1 MGEASASRLA
11 MELPWLCPA
20 MSSLVALADE
30 HPNAHALF
38 ADPGLLLLALRY
50 VRPGL
55 TPQSVNRDC
64 LLQPILPEAAAFFL
78 DKPPQSTS
86 QTLLEY
92 ATSIGKL
99 AAKIAADTRRCPPL
113 AAFVAGSLAPLGW
126 LAVAAS
132 SPHAIDAC
140 RNHAEF
146 SHDPFRTQSEV
157 WGLSHDQIV
166 RRLAVRWRLPTWVA
180 GVIGNLHHE
189 ADVAESLGAE
199 PGLFA
204 VVREA
209 VQATDC
215 YGLLNVGA
223 PLVGASGSAPSNPLQ
238 GTHKGYPYGN
248 DANSLL
254 PKLLRAVARARRA
267 NGVAAMAALE
277 AENDRLHKLAFDSR
291 ADFECAVRDAKL
303 AGLAELAAGAGH
315 EINNPLAVISGNAQL
330 LASRED
336 DPARKKSL
344 DAIIRQTKRVAGIL
358 QELNQFA
365 RPPLPNR
372 QPTTLAAIVAKTI
385 EDFQNTAT
393 LKGVM
398 LAVAA
403 PLDVRVNVDF
413 TQIRKAIGHL
423 VQNAIEASP
432 SGGHVTV
439 SVAQTNQTVAIA
451 IEDDGPGPTD
461 VAIPHLFDPF
471 YSGRS
476 AGRGRGFG
484 LPTAWRYATIH
495 GGDVRYER
503 TATGPTRFVLT
514 LPVCCGMHE
523 ATADRKTA

>member
-11 MELPWLCPA
+11 TELPWLCPA

-30 HPNAHALF
+30 HPNTHALF

-55 TPQSVNRDC
+55 TPQSLNRDC
-64 LLQPILPEAAAFFL
+64 LLQPIIPEAAAFFL
-78 DKPPQSTS
+78 DKPPQSSS

-92 ATSIGKL
+92 ATSVGRL
-99 AAKIAADTRRCPPL
+99 AATIAAETRRCPPL

-126 LAVAAS
+126 LAVAAT
-132 SPHAIDAC
+132 SPQAIAAC
-140 RNHAEF
+140 QNHAEF
-146 SHDPFRTQSEV
+146 SHDPFRTQTEV

-166 RRLAVRWRLPTWVA
+166 RRLAMRWRLPTWVA

-209 VQATDC
+209 VQAAERHGHC
-215 YGLLNVGA
+215 YGLLGQAMSTQTRSIDTHIPEPV
-223 PLVGASGSAPSNPLQ
+223 NP
-238 GTHKGYPYGN
+238 
-248 DANSLL
+248 LL
-254 PKLLRAVARARRA
+254 PKLLRALARARRA
-267 NGVAAMAALE
+267 NGVAAMAAIE

-291 ADFECAVRDAKL
+291 ADFACAVRDAKL

-336 DPARKKSL
+336 DPSRKKSL
-344 DAIIRQTKRVAGIL
+344 DAIIRQSKRVAGIL

-372 QPTTLAAIVAKTI
+372 QPTTLAAIVAKTV

-413 TQIRKAIGHL
+413 TQIRKAIGYL

-461 VAIPHLFDPF
+461 LAIPHLFDPF

-514 LPVCCGMHE
+514 LPVCCGIHE

>member
-11 MELPWLCPA
+11 IELPWLSPA

-30 HPNAHALF
+30 HPNTHALF

-55 TPQSVNRDC
+55 TLQSVNRDC
-64 LLQPILPEAAAFFL
+64 LLQPILPEAAAYFL
-78 DKPPQSTS
+78 DKPPQSSS

-92 ATSIGKL
+92 ATSVGRL
-99 AAKIAADTRRCPPL
+99 AATIATDTRRCPPL

-189 ADVAESLGAE
+189 ANVSESLGAE

-209 VQATDC
+209 VQAADC
-215 YGLLNVGA
+215 YGLLGQSMPTPTRTIDA
-223 PLVGASGSAPSNPLQ
+223 PILEPANP
-238 GTHKGYPYGN
+238 
-248 DANSLL
+248 LL

-315 EINNPLAVISGNAQL
+315 EINNPLAVISGNAQM

-372 QPTTLAAIVAKTI
+372 QPTTLAAIVAKTV

-439 SVAQTNQTVAIA
+439 SVAQTNQMAAIA

-461 VAIPHLFDPF
+461 LAIPHLFDPF

>member
-1 MGEASASRLA
+1 
-11 MELPWLCPA
+11 

-30 HPNAHALF
+30 HPNTHALF

-55 TPQSVNRDC
+55 TSQSVNRDC
-64 LLQPILPEAAAFFL
+64 LLQPILPEAAAYFL
-78 DKPPQSTS
+78 DKPPQSSS

-92 ATSIGKL
+92 ATSVGKL
-99 AAKIAADTRRCPPL
+99 AATIATETRRCPPL

-126 LAVAAS
+126 LAVAAT

-140 RNHAEF
+140 RNHAAF

-209 VQATDC
+209 VQAADC
-215 YGLLNVGA
+215 YGLLGQSMATQTRTIDA
-223 PLVGASGSAPSNPLQ
+223 PIQEPANP
-238 GTHKGYPYGN
+238 
-248 DANSLL
+248 LL

-372 QPTTLAAIVAKTI
+372 QPTTLAAIVAKTV

-403 PLDVRVNVDF
+403 PLDVRVSVDF

-439 SVAQTNQTVAIA
+439 TMTQTNQTVAIA

-514 LPVCCGMHE
+514 LPVCCGIHE

>member
-1 MGEASASRLA
+1 MGEVSASRLA

-30 HPNAHALF
+30 HPDTHASF

-64 LLQPILPEAAAFFL
+64 LLQPIIPEAAAFFL
-78 DKPPQSTS
+78 DKAPQSTS

-92 ATSIGKL
+92 ATRVGRL
-99 AAKIAADTRRCPPL
+99 AATIATDTRRCPPL
-113 AAFVAGSLAPLGW
+113 AAYVAGSLAPLGW
-126 LAVAAS
+126 LAVAAT
-132 SPHAIDAC
+132 SPQAIDAC
-140 RNHAEF
+140 QNHAEF

-209 VQATDC
+209 VQAADC
-215 YGLLNVGA
+215 YGLLGQSKPTQTRTIDA
-223 PLVGASGSAPSNPLQ
+223 PILEPANPLL
-238 GTHKGYPYGN
+238 
-248 DANSLL
+248 S
-254 PKLLRAVARARRA
+254 KLLRAVARARRA
-267 NGVAAMAALE
+267 NGITAMAALE

-372 QPTTLAAIVAKTI
+372 QPTTLAAIVAKTV
-385 EDFQNTAT
+385 EDFQNSAT

-413 TQIRKAIGHL
+413 NQIRKAIGHL

-439 SVAQTNQTVAIA
+439 SMSQTKQMVAIA

-503 TATGPTRFVLT
+503 TAAGPTRFVLT